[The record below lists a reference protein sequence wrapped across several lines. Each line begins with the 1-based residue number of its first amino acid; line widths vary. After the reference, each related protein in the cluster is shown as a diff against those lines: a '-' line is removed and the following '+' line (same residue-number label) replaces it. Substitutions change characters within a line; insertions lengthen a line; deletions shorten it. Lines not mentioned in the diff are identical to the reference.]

1 MTTLSGSAYSA
12 YCDDNFASYADNN
25 TATPKATKNGNL
37 DDKKGLDFAEM
48 FYNGRIFIGANF
60 RAV

>member
-1 MTTLSGSAYSA
+1 MMTLSGCAYSA
-12 YCDDNFASYADNN
+12 YCDDDFASYADNN
-25 TATPKATKNGNL
+25 TATPKATKNSNL
-37 DDKKGLDFAEM
+37 DEKQDLEFAEM

>member
-1 MTTLSGSAYSA
+1 MIILQVMLTTIVKH
-12 YCDDNFASYADNN
+12 
-25 TATPKATKNGNL
+25 ATPRTTRNCDL
-37 DDKKGLDFAEM
+37 DDKKDLDFAEM

>member
-1 MTTLSGSAYSA
+1 MLILLIVMIILQVMPTILLL
-12 YCDDNFASYADNN
+12 D

-37 DDKKGLDFAEM
+37 DDKKDLDFAEM

>member
-1 MTTLSGSAYSA
+1 MIILQVMLTIL
-12 YCDDNFASYADNN
+12 FLN
-25 TATPKATKNGNL
+25 TATPRTTKNGNL
-37 DDKKGLDFAEM
+37 DDKKDLEFAEM

>member
-1 MTTLSGSAYSA
+1 MIILQVVLTIQML
-12 YCDDNFASYADNN
+12 N
-25 TATPKATKNGNL
+25 TATPRTTKNGNL
-37 DDKKGLDFAEM
+37 DDKKDLEFAEM